1 MTDGNPAKL
10 IIRFT
15 IPLLISNLFQQLYN
29 MVDTLIVGRTLG
41 LNALAAV
48 GSCGSMVFLV
58 LGFANG
64 MTAGFSIIISQQFGS
79 QDEEALRKSFFHSLV
94 LSLGV
99 AVLFTGLSLAFA
111 EKGLMLLR
119 TRQELFKDCVGYI
132 RIIFGGIFISVFSC
146 LFTNVIRAMGDSRPT
161 LYFNT
166 AACLA
171 NIVLDF
177 SLIKGFGMGVE
188 GAALATVL
196 SQLLVLILSVFYML
210 KKYPALAL
218 DKKNCFFESRE
229 AGLQLK
235 LGSAMGLQN
244 SIISVGG
251 MLVQY
256 ALNGIGTTAVAAFS
270 AAQKIEMIAH
280 MPMISLGTAVT
291 TYVAQ
296 NYGAKKRER
305 IWKGVRQ
312 SACIGIGFGL
322 LMGVVNTFLG
332 GFFASFFIPG
342 QDEAIAFAHRYL
354 SISSKLYF
362 VLAALY
368 VYRSSLQGL
377 GQSVIPSFAG
387 MMELVMRAAA
397 AVVLSAKIGFT
408 GICWANPL
416 AWIGACVPCVI
427 AYFLTKNSLN
437 KKKTESAPGAVDRRE
452 YEGN

>member
-1 MTDGNPAKL
+1 MTNGNPAKL

-15 IPLLISNLFQQLYN
+15 IPLLISNLFHQLYN

-48 GSCGSMVFLV
+48 GSCGSIVFLV

-79 QDEEALRKSFFHSLV
+79 EDEQALRKSFFHSLV
-94 LSLGV
+94 LSLAV
-99 AVLFTGLSLAFA
+99 AALFTGLSLTFA
-111 EKGLMLLR
+111 QKGLMLLR
-119 TRQELFKDCVGYI
+119 TQKELLADCVGYV
-132 RIIFGGIFISVFSC
+132 RIIFGGILISVFSC
-146 LFTNVIRAMGDSRPT
+146 LFTNVIRAMGDSKST
-161 LYFNT
+161 LYFNA
-166 AACLA
+166 AACLV
-171 NIVLDF
+171 NIVLDYTF
-177 SLIKGFGMGVE
+177 IKGFGMGVE
-188 GAALATVL
+188 GAALATVI
-196 SQLLVLILSVFYML
+196 SQLLVLILCVIYML
-210 KKYPALAL
+210 KKYPVLRL
-218 DKKNCFFESRE
+218 ETKHCRFEIRE
-229 AGLQLK
+229 AGIQLK

-244 SIISVGG
+244 SIISVGA

-256 ALNGIGTTAVAAFS
+256 ALNGIGTTAIAAFS

-280 MPMISLGTAVT
+280 MPMVSLGTAVT

-296 NYGAKKRER
+296 NYGAKKPDR

-312 SACIGIGFGL
+312 SACIGVLFGL
-322 LMGVVNTFLG
+322 IMGVVNTLFG

-342 QDEAIAFAHRYL
+342 QAEAIAFAHRYL

-368 VYRSSLQGL
+368 VYRSSLQGV

-387 MMELVMRAAA
+387 IMELIMRATAA
-397 AVVLSAKIGFT
+397 IVLSAKIGFT

-427 AYFLTKNSLN
+427 AYLVTKKWLTGE
-437 KKKTESAPGAVDRRE
+437 KTETAPGGADRRE
-452 YEGN
+452 YERN